1 MNPIHEMHHFTMGYW
16 TLVLAYTTSV
26 VGSLLGLSCMARA
39 RATRAPRTKA
49 LWTLLGAFAIGGIG
63 IWLMHFI
70 AMLGFSVSSMR
81 IRYSTPIT
89 ALSAVAAVAVVGLG
103 LFVATWGRF
112 RVWRLTVGGI
122 FTGVGV
128 AAMHYL
134 GMSAMRMQ
142 GEVTYDSDL
151 VLLSVVIAI
160 VAGTAALWFTIVV
173 RGVGATV
180 LAGFV
185 MGVAV
190 TGMHYTGMAA
200 MNMRMDPGRA
210 TPQGTEVFGLVF
222 PVFLLGGLVI
232 AVLLWALF
240 TTQSRVDALKV
251 AR

>member
-1 MNPIHEMHHFTMGYW
+1 MNHDMHHFAMGYW
-16 TLVLAYTTSV
+16 TLVLAYITSV

-39 RATRAPRTKA
+39 RATRDPRRKA
-49 LWTLLGAFAIGGIG
+49 LWTMLGAFAIGGIG

-70 AMLGFSVSSMR
+70 GMLGFSVSNMR
-81 IRYSTPIT
+81 IRYSGPVT
-89 ALSAVAAVAVVGLG
+89 ALSAIAAVVVVGLG
-103 LFVATWGRF
+103 LFVATWGKF

-142 GEVTYDSDL
+142 GEMTYDRNL
-151 VLLSVVIAI
+151 VALSVLIAV
-160 VAGTAALWFTIVV
+160 VAGTVALWFTIVV
-173 RGVGATV
+173 RGVAATV

-185 MGVAV
+185 MGIAV

-200 MNMRMDPGRA
+200 MSMRMDPARA
-210 TPQGTEVFGLVF
+210 VPTGTEVFGLVF

-240 TTQSRVDALKV
+240 TTQSRMVT
-251 AR
+251 R